1 MVKSGGHVKL
11 EVTADDLQHFGDM
24 LIRQARKEWEEERA
38 LARDEEPEETFL
50 STDEVCKIFGVCP
63 ATLWTWHNRGYLRH
77 VKFGSRNMY
86 PESSVKAITHERSK
100 NVTVSGYCRQKAI
113 RQEGGA
119 TV

>member
-1 MVKSGGHVKL
+1 MAVISLLILHRTIVCSRNQPL
-11 EVTADDLQHFGDM
+11 IAFLRIVADF
-24 LIRQARKEWEEERA
+24 R
-38 LARDEEPEETFL
+38 
-50 STDEVCKIFGVCP
+50 VCKIFGVCP